1 MNKVELLFKDKAI
14 LKGGMM
20 FLPKNVAIQFVHECK
35 NQGVKILGVDGFYL
49 FGDAV
54 QPSLDHSIDFSITN
68 ETTDYKKAEQFIM
81 VRSDELY
88 FEITTDD

>member
-1 MNKVELLFKDKAI
+1 MNRVESLFKDRAI

-20 FLPKNVAIQFVHECK
+20 FLPRDVAIQFVHECK
-35 NQGVKILGVDGFYL
+35 NLGLKILGIDGFYL

-54 QPSLDHSIDFSITN
+54 QPSLDHSIDFSIIN
-68 ETTDYKKAEQFIM
+68 ETTNYDKAEQFIM
-81 VRSDELY
+81 IGPDNVF